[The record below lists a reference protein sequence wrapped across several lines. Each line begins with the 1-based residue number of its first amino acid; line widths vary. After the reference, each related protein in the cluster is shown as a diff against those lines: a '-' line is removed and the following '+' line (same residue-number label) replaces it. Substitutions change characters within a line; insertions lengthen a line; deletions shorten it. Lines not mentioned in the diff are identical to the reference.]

1 MSHHSELTYVGGK
14 FQLRTKIGSGSFGSI
29 FLGRNI
35 HSKEDVAIKLEEADC
50 KHPQIQFEGRMYQI
64 LRGGI
69 GIPTMHWCGV
79 DGKYN
84 VLVLQL
90 LGKSLED
97 LFEASQR
104 RFSLKTVLML
114 ADQML
119 RRVEYIHSKNIIHR
133 DIKPDNFLLGRS
145 PGEEGELYVIDFG
158 LAKIYRNAKTHRH
171 IMYRENKSLTGTARY
186 ASINTHL
193 GIEQSRRDDLE
204 SVGYVLIYFLKG
216 RLPWQGLVSDK
227 KHHKYDRIK
236 DKKLSTSVSNLCK
249 ELPYEFELYMNTV
262 RSLRFA
268 DHPDYG
274 YLRKMFR
281 DLFLKEGF
289 IYDLKYDWSP

>member
-1 MSHHSELTYVGGK
+1 MTHHSELTYVGGK

-35 HSKEDVAIKLEEADC
+35 HSKEDVAIKLEEASC
-50 KHPQIQFEGRMYQI
+50 KHPQIQFEGKMYQI

-97 LFEASQR
+97 MFEASQR

-133 DIKPDNFLLGRS
+133 DIKPDNFLLGHS
-145 PGEEGELYVIDFG
+145 PGEEGELYIIDFG

-236 DKKLSTSVSNLCK
+236 DKKLSTSVAGLCK

-281 DLFLKEGF
+281 DLFVKQGF
-289 IYDLKYDWSP
+289 IYDLQYDWSQ